1 MKLRKQ
7 KYKTNS
13 DMNENYRIERRRV
26 FLFQDLPEGLTR
38 ASEHLQ
44 FFDNYLQNTRLRIR
58 SIRSPKT
65 KRWTYILEQRIQ
77 LDENDFSC
85 WYINEME
92 LNEAEHSIFEQFE
105 AVEIEIN
112 GQRRTNEL
120 RFNRYF
126 YRLDDRQIE
135 LDIFLR
141 PLWGL
146 NLAKVFFQSEEE
158 MRKFRRPAFLLLEVT
173 QMPFFLG
180 KNLVGKT
187 IEDVKEYLRLVK
199 AIG

>member
-1 MKLRKQ
+1 
-7 KYKTNS
+7 
-13 DMNENYRIERRRV
+13 MNKNYRIERRRV
-26 FLFQDLPEGLTR
+26 FLFQDLPEGLMR
-38 ASEHLQ
+38 SSEHLQ

-65 KRWTYILEQRIQ
+65 KQWSYVLEQRIQ
-77 LDENDFSC
+77 INENDFSV
-85 WYINEME
+85 WYVNEMQ
-92 LNEAEHSIFEQFE
+92 LDEAEHSIFEQFE
-105 AVEIEIN
+105 ELEIEVN
-112 GQRRTNEL
+112 GQKRTNEL

-126 YRLDDRQIE
+126 YKFNDKQIE

-146 NLAKVFFQSEEE
+146 NLAKVFFESEDE
-158 MRKFRRPAFLLLEVT
+158 MRAFRKPDFLLLEVT

-187 IEDVKEYLRLVK
+187 LEDVKEYLQSISESVECL
-199 AIG
+199 

>member
-1 MKLRKQ
+1 
-7 KYKTNS
+7 
-13 DMNENYRIERRRV
+13 MNKNYRIERRRV
-26 FLFQDLPEGLTR
+26 FLFQDLPEGLMR
-38 ASEHLQ
+38 SSEHLL

-65 KRWTYILEQRIQ
+65 KQWSYVLEQRIQ
-77 LDENDFSC
+77 INENDFSV
-85 WYINEME
+85 WYVNEMQ
-92 LNEAEHSIFEQFE
+92 LDEAEHSIFEQFE
-105 AVEIEIN
+105 ELEIEVN
-112 GQRRTNEL
+112 GQKRTNEL

-126 YRLDDRQIE
+126 YKFNDKQIE

-146 NLAKVFFQSEEE
+146 NLAKVFFESEDE
-158 MRKFRRPAFLLLEVT
+158 MRAFRKPDFLLLEVT

-187 IEDVKEYLRLVK
+187 LEDVKEYLQSISESVECL
-199 AIG
+199 